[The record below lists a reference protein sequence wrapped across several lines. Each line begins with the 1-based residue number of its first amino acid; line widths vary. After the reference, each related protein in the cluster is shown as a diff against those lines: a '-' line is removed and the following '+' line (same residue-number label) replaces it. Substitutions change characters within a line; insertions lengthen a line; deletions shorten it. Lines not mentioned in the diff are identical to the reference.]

1 MLAADAAFQS
11 KIYGSGTAALI
22 ISNKEMEDIIKAVKS
37 LNKNKSKEQKK
48 GFLSML
54 LGKLAATILGN
65 TLAGRGVIQAGEGL
79 IRAGENF

>member
-1 MLAADAAFQS
+1 
-11 KIYGSGTAALI
+11 
-22 ISNKEMEDIIKAVKS
+22 
-37 LNKNKSKEQKK
+37 
-48 GFLSML
+48 ML